1 MPQADHVG
9 AMVDDDKPRPA
20 HAFRPW
26 LPVAMRSQGSGEPG
40 LPYPLGLSVSGA
52 ERVAV
57 PFDDH
62 GVAPTHD
69 LPRGVVVVLPVG
81 LVI

>member
-1 MPQADHVG
+1 MPQAGPCPSHG
-9 AMVDDDKPRPA
+9 RRRQTEAGSRL
-20 HAFRPW
+20 RPW
-26 LPVAMRSQGSGEPG
+26 PPVAMRSQGSGEPG
-40 LPYPLGLSVSGA
+40 LPILGLSVSGA

-62 GVAPTHD
+62 GVAPTYD

-81 LVI
+81 HVI